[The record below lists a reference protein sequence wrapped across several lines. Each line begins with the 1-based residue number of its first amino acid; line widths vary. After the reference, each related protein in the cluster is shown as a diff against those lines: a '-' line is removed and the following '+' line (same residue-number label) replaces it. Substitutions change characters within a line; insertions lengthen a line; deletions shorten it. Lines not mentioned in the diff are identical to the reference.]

1 MTNYILTNKLTGVK
15 EILTYADLQNR
26 MRRNRMTF
34 FQTYRLKAQVKKSLT
49 EKLLLALFVGVSS
62 IAVGLIFIEGFIY
75 FI

>member
-26 MRRNRMTF
+26 IKRNRKNF
-34 FQTYRLKAQVKKSLT
+34 FNIYSVAYETKTPLI

-62 IAVGLIFIEGFIY
+62 IAVGLIFIEGFVY

>member
-62 IAVGLIFIEGFIY
+62 IAVGLIFIEGFVY

>member
-34 FQTYRLKAQVKKSLT
+34 FQTYTLKAQVKKSLT

-62 IAVGLIFIEGFIY
+62 IAVGLIFIEGFVY

>member
-26 MRRNRMTF
+26 MKRNRMTF
-34 FQTYRLKAQVKKSLT
+34 FQTYKLKAQVKKSIT
-49 EKLLLALFVGVSS
+49 EKLLLALFIGVSS
-62 IAVGLIFIEGFIY
+62 IAVGLLFIEGFVY

>member
-26 MRRNRMTF
+26 MKRNRMNF
-34 FQTYRLKAQVKKSLT
+34 FKIYTLKAQVKKSIT
-49 EKLLLALFVGVSS
+49 EKLLLALFVAVSS
-62 IAVGLIFIEGFIY
+62 IAVGLIFIEGFVY